1 MANAQGSTGVATV
14 LLPSGLVVSCLQK
27 HDVRLV
33 DREVQGYFSNHLKVR
48 SGDTVFDVGANIG
61 LFALAVYERCQ
72 RNVQLYA
79 FEPIQA
85 IFDVLRINVER
96 YDSADQLKIFAFGLS
111 SSSEDLTLS
120 YYPRA
125 PVMSTAYPDEKAD
138 LILTKDA
145 ILNNIMHLTEAPL
158 AVRCLRWVPTALRGP
173 VVHYALKR
181 ALAPQRIVCQM
192 QTLSRVVREH
202 GIERID
208 LLKIDVEKAELE
220 IFLGIESQDWPKI
233 QQVVVEL
240 HDLDGRLATMTALLR
255 EHGLTRIVVDQPPT
269 LKQSNIYTVFATRH

>member
-1 MANAQGSTGVATV
+1 MVNALGSMGDV

-27 HDVRLV
+27 HDVLLI
-33 DREVQGYFSNHLKVR
+33 DREVQSYFANHLEVKA
-48 SGDTVFDVGANIG
+48 GDTVFDVGANIG
-61 LFALAVYERCQ
+61 LFTLAVYERCE
-72 RNVQLYA
+72 RNVRLYA
-79 FEPIQA
+79 FEPVQA

-96 YDSADQLKIFAFGLS
+96 YDSADQLKIFAYGLS
-111 SSSEDLTLS
+111 SSSDDLTLS
-120 YYPRA
+120 YYPNA
-125 PVMSTAYPDEKAD
+125 PVMSTAYPDEAAD

-145 ILNNIMHLTEAPL
+145 ILNNIMHLAEAPL
-158 AVRCLRWVPTALRGP
+158 ALRCLRWVPTALRGTI
-173 VVHYALKR
+173 VHYALKQ
-181 ALAPQRIVCQM
+181 ALSPRRIVCQM

-220 IFLGIESQDWPKI
+220 IFRGIEDQDWPRI

-240 HDLDGRLATMTALLR
+240 HDLDHRLDTMTALLR
-255 EHGLTRIVVDQPPT
+255 EHGLSQIVVDQAPT